1 MTTRIPADMT
11 VPEDWPEPTAPGRDV
26 AVTALAEALAVPV
39 IHGLQAFPE
48 LEEWLADYDTYA
60 QAALEGAEVPE
71 DNIYNEVLDDAIALN
86 AGLMTVVDAQRNLV
100 LVYTSQLRW
109 ARLTRLD
116 AQHVWELANALVYL
130 PHAVAEPAL
139 SAMGY
144 GVATWCEPG
153 ATWLAAGKEA
163 RR

>member
-60 QAALEGAEVPE
+60 QAALEGAEV
-71 DNIYNEVLDDAIALN
+71 LDDAIALN
-86 AGLMTVVDAQRNLV
+86 AGLMTVIDAQRNLV
-100 LVYTSQLRW
+100 LVYTRQLRW

-144 GVATWCEPG
+144 GVAAWCEPG
-153 ATWLAAGKEA
+153 AAWLAAGKGA